1 MIMNTYLTYSILF
14 VLLLILELLYF
25 RIADK
30 CNIIDRPNERSSHST
45 IVLRGGG
52 VIFMLGL
59 WIWAAFYGLGYPWFL
74 AAVTLIAGVSFVDD
88 IRSLP
93 DSVRLVAQFVAMGL
107 MFYQLDM
114 LHWEMWWM
122 VIIALIVC
130 VGASNVINFMDGIN
144 GITGGYALSVLLPLL
159 LMNNGAA
166 GCDLNAPVAFVPTS
180 LIMTVILADVVFCLF
195 NFRPKG
201 KAKCFA
207 GDVGSIGIAFI
218 LLFFIGLLIMK
229 TGDVTYLIF
238 LLVYGVDGCL
248 TIVHRIMLHE
258 NLGEAH
264 RKHAYQLMAN
274 ELRIGHVKVSLIYM
288 ALQMA
293 VSLGFIYLC
302 PETMVAHGVYLAVT
316 LVVLAIAYILFKKK
330 YYHLHEEYL
339 ASLKQK

>member
-1 MIMNTYLTYSILF
+1 MLLYFLIFL
-14 VLLLILELLYF
+14 LLLIAEVVYF
-25 RIADK
+25 RIADRF
-30 CNIIDRPNERSSHST
+30 NIIDKPNERSSHST

-52 VIFMLGL
+52 IIFMLGL
-59 WIWAAFYGLGYPWFL
+59 WIWAVFFGFGYPWFL

-107 MFYQLDM
+107 MFYQLNM
-114 LHWEMWWM
+114 LHWEMWW
-122 VIIALIVC
+122 VVVLALIVC
-130 VGASNVINFMDGIN
+130 VGASNIINFMDGIN
-144 GITGGYALSVLLPLL
+144 GITGGYAL
-159 LMNNGAA
+159 A
-166 GCDLNAPVAFVPTS
+166 S
-180 LIMTVILADVVFCLF
+180 LIPLYILNREMGFVEDSLIIIVILADVVFCLF

-218 LLFFIGLLIMK
+218 LLFLIGLLIIR

-274 ELRIGHVKVSLIYM
+274 ELKIGHVKVSLLYM
-288 ALQMA
+288 GLQL
-293 VSLGFIYLC
+293 VISLSFVFLVPDTVLAHWIYLVC
-302 PETMVAHGVYLAVT
+302 TLLLLAV
-316 LVVLAIAYILFKKK
+316 AYVAFMKK

-339 ASLKQK
+339 ASLKK